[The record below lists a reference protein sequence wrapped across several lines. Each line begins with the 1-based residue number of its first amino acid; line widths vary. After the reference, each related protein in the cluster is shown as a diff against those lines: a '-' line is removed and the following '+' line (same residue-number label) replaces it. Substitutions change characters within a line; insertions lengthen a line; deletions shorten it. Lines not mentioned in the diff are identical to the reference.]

1 MRIINL
7 LLISVLLITSGCD
20 QESSR
25 QIEGRNHFDQ
35 VLDTLREV
43 ELGYVT
49 ASAQE
54 IQASQLGKAVE
65 TNRQSMDVY
74 RQKKLGKAFEAL
86 KPILTKGTAKQQ
98 VAAQRLVADIY
109 TSSARFQLRLLMD
122 QWTSLSSRSVVMTSY
137 AVAVGRS
144 YSLANNMQSDDTKLI
159 AQLKKKLRNT
169 TVELEKLEK
178 IMSQLDVKAKNHQ
191 VIMAN
196 LKKQINSLNKQSQ
209 DLKRDS
215 FVAKGD
221 SKYKLLNDASA
232 VSRKAS
238 ILDAKRQ
245 LEQARLENVNAQ
257 RAMLTEQVDFTLEF
271 MDSLERQIQGVTAR
285 HKSNEKQK
293 THAKQN
299 LIDTENRFMDEFNV
313 VVEQFTTKVQ
323 PHFAQINSDM
333 QEALQILA
341 KAHQQA
347 DSQTQQLIEIEILA
361 KQVSLTNMQ
370 TTMMMVTHDLGKKYA
385 LILARSSKGKHKLM
399 ADRTAT
405 FQSAYD
411 LIVRTQLQIQQQAQD
426 TLGKSRKQ
434 ATITKDVVSEDSAL
448 SQLAVAAKSPDIE
461 RLASTIDELNILLDN
476 YAKRINDY
484 KLN

>member
-7 LLISVLLITSGCD
+7 LLISVLLIASGCD

-25 QIEGRNHFDQ
+25 QIEGRKQFDQ
-35 VLDTLREV
+35 VLDALREV
-43 ELGYVT
+43 ELGYVA

-54 IQASQLGKAVE
+54 IQASQSGKVVE
-65 TNRQSMDVY
+65 TNRPSMEVY

-86 KPILTKGTAKQQ
+86 KPILDKGSVKQQ

-144 YSLANNMQSDDTKLI
+144 YSLAHNMQSDDTKLV
-159 AQLKKKLRNT
+159 AQLKKKLRDT
-169 TVELEKLEK
+169 TVELEEHEK
-178 IMSQLDVKAKNHQ
+178 TMAELDVKAKKHQ
-191 VIMAN
+191 KTMAN
-196 LKKQINSLNKQSQ
+196 LKKQINSLNTQSQ

-215 FVAKGD
+215 FVAKSD
-221 SKYKLLNDASA
+221 SKYKLLDDASA

-238 ILDAKRQ
+238 IMDAKRQ
-245 LEQARLENVNAQ
+245 LQQAHLDNVNAQ
-257 RAMLTEQVDFTLEF
+257 RDMLAEQVDFTLEF

-285 HKSNEKQK
+285 HQSNEKQK
-293 THAKQN
+293 TDAKQN
-299 LIDTENRFMDEFNV
+299 LIDAENRFMDEFNV

-323 PHFAQINSDM
+323 PHFALINSDM
-333 QEALQILA
+333 QEALQILD

-370 TTMMMVTHDLGKKYA
+370 TTMMMVTHDLGRKYA
-385 LILARSSKGKHKLM
+385 LVLNRSSKGKHKLM
-399 ADRTAT
+399 ADRTTT

-411 LIVRTQLQIQQQAQD
+411 LIARTQLQIQQQAQD
-426 TLGKSRKQ
+426 ALGKSRKQ
-434 ATITKDVVSEDSAL
+434 AIITQGIVSEDGSL
-448 SQLAVAAKSPDIE
+448 SQLAIAAKSPDIE
-461 RLASTIDELNILLDN
+461 RLARTTDELNILLDN
-476 YAKRINDY
+476 YAKRIKDY